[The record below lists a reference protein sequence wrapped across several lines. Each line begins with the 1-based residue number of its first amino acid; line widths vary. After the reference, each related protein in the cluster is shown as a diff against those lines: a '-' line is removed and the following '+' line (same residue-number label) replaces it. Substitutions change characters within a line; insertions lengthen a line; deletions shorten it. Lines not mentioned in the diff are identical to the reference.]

1 LFLSTIPPCGD
12 ATPAPGSADLV
23 VAALATSDAIPVF
36 CLLEAGSVATSPLT
50 PVACKAQNLRARDR
64 GVQSASYVILV
75 VCMHVR

>member
-1 LFLSTIPPCGD
+1 
-12 ATPAPGSADLV
+12 
-23 VAALATSDAIPVF
+23 LATSDAIPVF

-75 VCMHVR
+75 VCMHVRWKDNYTYHESVYLWKRHAFST